1 MLKTDLTNKIA
12 LVTGG
17 NGAIGSATAVLL
29 AQNGADVIIHGQ
41 NEQKGAAALKEIEK
55 TGRRSAF
62 LKADLSIP
70 DEAREMAKKAIDIFG
85 KIDIL
90 VNNAG
95 TNVGP
100 DDRKPIH
107 EFSEENWDKIVN
119 TDLNGVFHVSK
130 PIIKK
135 MTEQKYGRIIN
146 IGSVAGVTP
155 LRLQCGF
162 VAAKAA
168 LHELTRAMAIELAP
182 FGIAVNA
189 VIPGSIMVEGTKKLF
204 YSDPVKSE
212 AILSHIPLH
221 RPGTPEE
228 VANCILFMASDA
240 ASYVTGSLLVVD
252 GGWTCGYSRDF

>member
-1 MLKTDLTNKIA
+1 MLKTDLSNKIA

-17 NGAIGSATAVLL
+17 NGAIGSATAVKL
-29 AQNGADVIIHGQ
+29 AENGADVIIHGQ
-41 NEQKGAAALKEIEK
+41 NEEKGAAAVAEIEK
-55 TGRRSAF
+55 TGRKAAF
-62 LKADLSIP
+62 LKADLSVP
-70 DEAREMAKKAIDIFG
+70 EQAREMAEKAVGMFG
-85 KIDIL
+85 RIDIL

-107 EFSEENWDKIVN
+107 EFSEHHWDRIID

-146 IGSVAGVTP
+146 IGSVAGVAP

-168 LHELTRAMAIELAP
+168 LHELTKAMAIELAP
-182 FGIAVNA
+182 LGIAVNA

-204 YSDPVKSE
+204 YSDPAKSE

-228 VANCILFMASDA
+228 VANCILFMSSDA
-240 ASYVTGSLLVVD
+240 ASYVTGSLLIVD